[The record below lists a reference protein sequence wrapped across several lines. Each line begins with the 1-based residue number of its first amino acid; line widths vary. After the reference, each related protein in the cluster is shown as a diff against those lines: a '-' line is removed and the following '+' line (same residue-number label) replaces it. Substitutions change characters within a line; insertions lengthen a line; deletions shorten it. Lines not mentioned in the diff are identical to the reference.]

1 MIVRQVAE
9 TREQSSDLLQALC
22 HECGEPLA
30 GKFCSRC
37 GAKNRPP
44 LRPLHHWLTDL
55 GRQMAVLDIRLLRT
69 LPGLF
74 FSPGRLTAEYVAGRR
89 LAYTSPIRLYVAASA
104 VVLAAMN
111 LLGISDIE
119 TMLAGA
125 DEENVAALEEVLEG
139 VADLHDPLFQ
149 ARFNRSLDTI
159 FPILNLL
166 SPLAIMVLLKL
177 LYWRRYLQ
185 EHLAFGCHYG
195 TFLVVVTLLP
205 LLVTGLAR
213 SIAMVVVAI
222 ASLVYLAVAMRRV
235 YGGGWAGLIARFAA
249 LVLGS
254 MAFLLVEGMLA
265 WTIAL
270 IAALL

>member
-1 MIVRQVAE
+1 MAQ
-9 TREQSSDLLQALC
+9 TREQSGDLLQALC
-22 HECGEPLA
+22 LECGEPLA

-55 GRQMAVLDIRLLRT
+55 GRQVAVLDIRLLRT
-69 LPGLF
+69 LPRLF
-74 FSPGRLTAEYVAGRR
+74 SSPGRLTAEYVAGRR

-125 DEENVAALEEVLEG
+125 AEENVAALEEALEG
-139 VADLHDPLFQ
+139 VADPHDPLFQ
-149 ARFNRSLDTI
+149 ARFNRSLDTT

-166 SPLAIMVLLKL
+166 SPLAIMGLLKL

-195 TFLVVVTLLP
+195 TFLIVVTLLP
-205 LLVTGLAR
+205 LLMTGTAR
-213 SIAMVVVAI
+213 SIAMVVVTI
-222 ASLVYLAVAMRRV
+222 ALLLYLVVAMRRV
-235 YGGGWAGLIARFAA
+235 YGGGWAGLIVRFVA
-249 LVLGS
+249 LVLGLL
-254 MAFLLVEGMLA
+254 AFILVEGMLA
-265 WTIAL
+265 LTIAL
-270 IAALL
+270 VSAVP

>member
-1 MIVRQVAE
+1 MAE
-9 TREQSSDLLQALC
+9 TREHPGDLLQEFCL
-22 HECGEPLA
+22 ECGEPLA

-55 GRQMAVLDIRLLRT
+55 GRQVAVLDIRLLRT
-69 LPGLF
+69 LPRLF
-74 FSPGRLTAEYVAGRR
+74 SSPGRLTAEYVAGRR

-111 LLGISDIE
+111 LLGVSDLE

-125 DEENVAALEEVLEG
+125 REENVAALEEALEA
-139 VADLHDPLFQ
+139 VADPHDPLFQ
-149 ARFNRSLDTI
+149 ARFNRSLDTT
-159 FPILNLL
+159 FPVLNLL

-205 LLVTGLAR
+205 LLVTGIAR

-235 YGGGWAGLIARFAA
+235 YGGGWAGLIARFVV
-249 LVLGS
+249 LVLGLL
-254 MAFLLVEGMLA
+254 AFILVEGMLA
-265 WTIAL
+265 LTIAL
-270 IAALL
+270 VAAVP